1 MNQRMTSVLLAGL
14 AVLVL
19 AGPAMA
25 GISPPTDWWYIW
37 SDTGWEQKADTYG
50 YGAPWWEDP
59 DPRVVIPNIG
69 RLPPWHKDVQV
80 EVDWESGY
88 RPVDPPGILLWTGTG
103 WVVADVIIDLPG
115 ADDYTY
121 IWNLPNQ
128 PSVDP
133 ILFPDS
139 GYKTLS
145 DHLEQIEFA
154 TYCSPEPASLALL
167 ALGGMGVLIRRRRK
181 Q

>member
-1 MNQRMTSVLLAGL
+1 MNQRMAGVLLAGL

-25 GISPPTDWWYIW
+25 SISSPVDWWYIW
-37 SDTGWEQKADTYG
+37 SDTGWEQKADVYN
-50 YGAPWWEDP
+50 YGAPVWTDP
-59 DPRVVIPNIG
+59 DPIVFIPNIG
-69 RLPPWHKDVQV
+69 RPAPWHKDVQV

-88 RPVDPPGILLWTGTG
+88 RPLVPPEILLWNGTA
-103 WVVADVIIDLPG
+103 WVVVNSIIPG
-115 ADDYTY
+115 PVGDDYTY

-128 PSVDP
+128 PSAEP
-133 ILFPDS
+133 IHFPDS

-145 DHLEQIEFA
+145 GHLEQIEFA

-167 ALGGMGVLIRRRRK
+167 ALGGLGVLIRRRRK